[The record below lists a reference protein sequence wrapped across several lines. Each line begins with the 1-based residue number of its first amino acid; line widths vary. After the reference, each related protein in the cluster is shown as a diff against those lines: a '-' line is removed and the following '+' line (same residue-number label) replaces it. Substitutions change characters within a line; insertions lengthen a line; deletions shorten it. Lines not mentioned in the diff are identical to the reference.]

1 MEQANR
7 EQFLLDRKTGIGG
20 SDIAA
25 IMGLSQFKTALD
37 VYNEKI
43 ASPFTEDND
52 TLRRGRRVEKYV
64 LEEYSERSR
73 EILEIELPMFRS
85 SEYPFLIG
93 NIDAKIANQNV
104 IIEAKSSRFN
114 IASWQG
120 KIPDYY
126 LVQIA
131 HYANICDA
139 DRVDLAVLFN
149 NWEYGCFSY
158 YRDESL
164 ENKIKYAAIEFWQ
177 NNVLKQNPPAFQNIQ
192 DVIKAYP
199 CNVDD
204 KEVIADDGIVLEI
217 MELTAIGSK
226 IKELHQKEEMLKLKV
241 MEYMKDAEKLN
252 INDNFLVSWRKT
264 VQNRLDIQVLKTEH
278 PEIYN
283 AYLKKIETRPL
294 KFIVRNNHE

>member
-1 MEQANR
+1 MEQSQR

-25 IMGLSQFKTALD
+25 IIGLSPFKTALD
-37 VYNEKI
+37 IYNEKI
-43 ASPFTEDND
+43 GEYFPEDNNV
-52 TLRRGRRVEKYV
+52 LKRGRRAEKYI
-64 LEEYSERSR
+64 LEEYSERNG
-73 EILEIELPMFRS
+73 EVLEIDLPMFKS

-93 NIDAKIANQNV
+93 NIDAKVENQNV
-104 IIEAKSSRFN
+104 IVEAKSSRFN
-114 IASWQG
+114 ITSWQG
-120 KIPDYY
+120 RIPDYY

-158 YRDESL
+158 YRDEGL
-164 ENKIKYAAIEFWQ
+164 ESKIKTAAIDFWQ
-177 NNVLKQNPPAFQNIQ
+177 NNVLKQIPPAFQNVQ

-199 CNVDD
+199 YSVED
-204 KEVIADDGIVLEI
+204 KEVIADNGIISEI
-217 MELTAIGSK
+217 MELTSITNK
-226 IKELHQKEEMLKLKV
+226 IKELHQKEEILKLKV

-252 INDNFLVSWRKT
+252 INDNFLVSWKKT
-264 VQNRLDIQVLKTEH
+264 VQNRLDIKVLKSEH

-283 AYLKKIETRPL
+283 AYLKKIESRPL
-294 KFIVRNNHE
+294 KFIIRNDHE